1 MPPMEART
9 ACAGLLHARPNETAE
24 VGEARVRLAG
34 RAGRPEALKQLP
46 HARQHPAQHPL
57 RMKRGEC

>member
-1 MPPMEART
+1 MTPMEART
-9 ACAGLLHARPNETAE
+9 ACAGLPHPRPDETAE

-46 HARQHPAQHPL
+46 HARQHAAQHSL
-57 RMKRGEC
+57 RMTPGER